1 MTILLYLL
9 LIGGLLIFMSQA
21 SYAYV
26 IAKVD
31 ISTSERRVHCLH
43 HAVHSSCGLLTLFA
57 ALTLLI
63 GSPQSLVAT
72 ACAIALGLLMIDTV
86 TFLICNKTQLFAI
99 RRDAIKHK
107 WQGEKVFGPEHDREV
122 SVYRTLK
129 EITEKN
135 LLRDAVHAA
144 LFALLFHMSSIISWD
159 GSAIWLW

>member
-31 ISTSERRVHCLH
+31 ISTSERRIHCLH
-43 HAVHSSCGLLTLFA
+43 HAIHSSCGLLTLFA
-57 ALTLLI
+57 ALALLI
-63 GSPQSLVAT
+63 SLPKTLVAT
-72 ACAIALGLLMIDTV
+72 ICAIAVGLLMIDAIA
-86 TFLICNKTQLFAI
+86 FLICNKTQQFSI

-129 EITEKN
+129 EITQKN
-135 LLRDAVHAA
+135 LLRDAVHAV
-144 LFALLFHMSSIISWD
+144 LFVILFLISL
-159 GSAIWLW
+159 G

>member
-1 MTILLYLL
+1 MTIFLYLL

-21 SYAYV
+21 SYAYI

-31 ISTSERRVHCLH
+31 ISTSERRIHCLH

-57 ALTLLI
+57 ALAVLI
-63 GSPQSLVAT
+63 SLPKSLVAT
-72 ACAIALGLLMIDTV
+72 VYAIAVGLLMIDTIA
-86 TFLICNKTQLFAI
+86 FLICNKTQQFAI

-107 WQGEKVFGPEHDREV
+107 WQGEKVFGPEHDKEV

-135 LLRDAVHAA
+135 LLRDLAHIV
-144 LFALLFHMSSIISWD
+144 LFVILFLISL
-159 GSAIWLW
+159 A

>member
-63 GSPQSLVAT
+63 GLPKSLVAT
-72 ACAIALGLLMIDTV
+72 VCAIAVGLLMIDTIA
-86 TFLICNKTQLFAI
+86 FLICNKTEQFAI

-107 WQGEKVFGPEHDREV
+107 WQAEKVFGPEHDKEV

-135 LLRDAVHAA
+135 LLRDLAHIV
-144 LFALLFHMSSIISWD
+144 LFVILFLISL
-159 GSAIWLW
+159 A

>member
-1 MTILLYLL
+1 MTIFLYLL
-9 LIGGLLIFMSQA
+9 LIGGLLIFISQA

-31 ISTSERRVHCLH
+31 ISTSERRIHCLH

-72 ACAIALGLLMIDTV
+72 VCAIAVGLLVIDAIS
-86 TFLICNKTQLFAI
+86 FLICNKTQLFAI

-122 SVYRTLK
+122 SEYRVLK

-135 LLRDAVHAA
+135 LLRDGLH
-144 LFALLFHMSSIISWD
+144 LLLFITLFLVS
-159 GSAIWLW
+159 LP

>member
-43 HAVHSSCGLLTLFA
+43 HAVHSSCDLLTLFA
-57 ALTLLI
+57 ALALLI

-72 ACAIALGLLMIDTV
+72 VCAIAVGLLVIDAIS
-86 TFLICNKTQLFAI
+86 FLICNKTQLFAI

-122 SVYRTLK
+122 SEYRVLK

-135 LLRDAVHAA
+135 LLRDGIH
-144 LFALLFHMSSIISWD
+144 LLLFITLFLVS
-159 GSAIWLW
+159 LL

>member
-1 MTILLYLL
+1 MTIFLYLL

-31 ISTSERRVHCLH
+31 LSTSERRIHCLH
-43 HAVHSSCGLLTLFA
+43 HAVQSSCGLLTLFA
-57 ALTLLI
+57 ALALLI
-63 GSPQSLVAT
+63 CLPKSLVAT
-72 ACAIALGLLMIDTV
+72 ICAIAVGLLMIDAIS
-86 TFLICNKTQLFAI
+86 FLICNKTQQFAI

-135 LLRDAVHAA
+135 LLRDLAHIV
-144 LFALLFHMSSIISWD
+144 LFVILFLISL
-159 GSAIWLW
+159 A

>member
-1 MTILLYLL
+1 MTIFLYLL

-31 ISTSERRVHCLH
+31 ISTSERRIHCLH
-43 HAVHSSCGLLTLFA
+43 HALHSSCGLLTIFA
-57 ALTLLI
+57 ALALLI
-63 GSPQSLVAT
+63 GLPKSLVT
-72 ACAIALGLLMIDTV
+72 TVCAIAVGLLMIDTIA
-86 TFLICNKTQLFAI
+86 FLICNKTQQFAI

-107 WQGEKVFGPEHDREV
+107 WQGEKVFGPEHDKEV

-135 LLRDAVHAA
+135 LLRDLAHIV
-144 LFALLFHMSSIISWD
+144 LFVILFQISL
-159 GSAIWLW
+159 A

>member
-1 MTILLYLL
+1 MTIFLYLL
-9 LIGGLLIFMSQA
+9 LIGGLLIFMSQP

-57 ALTLLI
+57 ALAVLI
-63 GSPQSLVAT
+63 SLPKSLVAT
-72 ACAIALGLLMIDTV
+72 VCAIAVGLLMIDTIA
-86 TFLICNKTQLFAI
+86 FLICNKTQLFAI

-107 WQGEKVFGPEHDREV
+107 WQGEKVFGPEHDKEV

-135 LLRDAVHAA
+135 LLRDLAHIV
-144 LFALLFHMSSIISWD
+144 LFVILFQISL
-159 GSAIWLW
+159 A

>member
-9 LIGGLLIFMSQA
+9 LIGGLLIFMSHA
-21 SYAYV
+21 FYAYV

-31 ISTSERRVHCLH
+31 ISTSERRIHCLH

-57 ALTLLI
+57 ALALLI

-72 ACAIALGLLMIDTV
+72 VCAIAVGLLVIDAIS
-86 TFLICNKTQLFAI
+86 FLICNKTQLFAI

-122 SVYRTLK
+122 SEYRVLK

-135 LLRDAVHAA
+135 LLRDGIH
-144 LFALLFHMSSIISWD
+144 LLLFITLFLVSLS
-159 GSAIWLW
+159 

>member
-1 MTILLYLL
+1 MTIFLYLL
-9 LIGGLLIFMSQA
+9 LIGGLLIFISQA

-31 ISTSERRVHCLH
+31 ISTSERRIHCLH

-57 ALTLLI
+57 ALAVLI
-63 GSPQSLVAT
+63 SLPKSLVAT
-72 ACAIALGLLMIDTV
+72 VCAIAVGLLMIDTIA
-86 TFLICNKTQLFAI
+86 FLICNKTQQFAI

-107 WQGEKVFGPEHDREV
+107 WQGEKVFGPEHDKEV

-135 LLRDAVHAA
+135 LLRDLAHIV
-144 LFALLFHMSSIISWD
+144 LFVILFLISL
-159 GSAIWLW
+159 A

>member
-9 LIGGLLIFMSQA
+9 LIGGLLIFLSQA

-31 ISTSERRVHCLH
+31 ISTSERRIHCLH
-43 HAVHSSCGLLTLFA
+43 HAVHSSCGLLTLFT
-57 ALTLLI
+57 ALALLI
-63 GSPQSLVAT
+63 GLPKSLVAT
-72 ACAIALGLLMIDTV
+72 VCAIAVGLLMIDAIA
-86 TFLICNKTQLFAI
+86 FLICNKTQQFAI

-107 WQGEKVFGPEHDREV
+107 WQGEKVFGPEHDKEV

-135 LLRDAVHAA
+135 LLRDLAHIV
-144 LFALLFHMSSIISWD
+144 LFVILFLISL
-159 GSAIWLW
+159 A

>member
-1 MTILLYLL
+1 MTAVFYLL
-9 LIGGLLIFMSQA
+9 LIGGLLIFLSQA

-31 ISTSERRVHCLH
+31 ISTSERRIHCFH
-43 HAVHSSCGLLTLFA
+43 HAVHSSCGLLTLFT
-57 ALTLLI
+57 ALALLI
-63 GSPQSLVAT
+63 GLPKSLVAT
-72 ACAIALGLLMIDTV
+72 VCAIAVGLLMIDAIA
-86 TFLICNKTQLFAI
+86 FLICNKTQQFAI

-107 WQGEKVFGPEHDREV
+107 WQGEKVFGPEHDKEV

-144 LFALLFHMSSIISWD
+144 LFALLFLISL
-159 GSAIWLW
+159 G

>member
-1 MTILLYLL
+1 MTIFLYLL

-21 SYAYV
+21 SYAYI

-31 ISTSERRVHCLH
+31 ISTSERRIHCLH

-57 ALTLLI
+57 AFALLN
-63 GSPQSLVAT
+63 GLPKSLVAT
-72 ACAIALGLLMIDTV
+72 VCAIAVGLLMIDTIA
-86 TFLICNKTQLFAI
+86 FLICNKTQQFAI

-107 WQGEKVFGPEHDREV
+107 WQGEKVFGPEHDKEV

-135 LLRDAVHAA
+135 LLRDLAHIV
-144 LFALLFHMSSIISWD
+144 LFVILFLISL
-159 GSAIWLW
+159 A

>member
-1 MTILLYLL
+1 MTILFYLL
-9 LIGGLLIFMSQA
+9 LIG
-21 SYAYV
+21 
-26 IAKVD
+26 
-31 ISTSERRVHCLH
+31 
-43 HAVHSSCGLLTLFA
+43 GLLTLFA

-72 ACAIALGLLMIDTV
+72 ACAIALGLLMIDAV

-99 RRDAIKHK
+99 RRDTIKHK

-144 LFALLFHMSSIISWD
+144 LFALLFLMSF
-159 GSAIWLW
+159 A

>member
-1 MTILLYLL
+1 MTIFLYLL

-31 ISTSERRVHCLH
+31 ISTSERRIHCLH

-57 ALTLLI
+57 ALAVLI
-63 GSPQSLVAT
+63 SLPKSLVAT
-72 ACAIALGLLMIDTV
+72 VCAIAVGLLMIDTIA
-86 TFLICNKTQLFAI
+86 FLICNKTQQFAI

-107 WQGEKVFGPEHDREV
+107 WQGEKVFGPEHDKEV

-135 LLRDAVHAA
+135 LLRDLAHIV
-144 LFALLFHMSSIISWD
+144 LFVILFLIS
-159 GSAIWLW
+159 LV

>member
-21 SYAYV
+21 SYAYI

-31 ISTSERRVHCLH
+31 LSTAERRVHSAH
-43 HAVHSSCGLLTLFA
+43 HAVHSVCGLLAILA
-57 ALTLLI
+57 ALALLI
-63 GSPQSLVAT
+63 GSAQSTIITICAT
-72 ACAIALGLLMIDTV
+72 ACGLLLVDALA
-86 TFLICNKTQLFAI
+86 FLICNKTEQFAI

-135 LLRDAVHAA
+135 LLRDAVHTV
-144 LFALLFHMSSIISWD
+144 LFVILFLISF
-159 GSAIWLW
+159 A

>member
-1 MTILLYLL
+1 MTIFLYLL

-21 SYAYV
+21 SYAYI

-31 ISTSERRVHCLH
+31 ISTSERRIHCLH

-57 ALTLLI
+57 ALAVLI
-63 GSPQSLVAT
+63 SLPKSLVAT
-72 ACAIALGLLMIDTV
+72 VCAIAVGLLMIDTIA
-86 TFLICNKTQLFAI
+86 FLICNKTQQFAI

-107 WQGEKVFGPEHDREV
+107 WQGEKVFGPEHDKEV

-135 LLRDAVHAA
+135 LLRDLAHIV
-144 LFALLFHMSSIISWD
+144 LFVILFLISL
-159 GSAIWLW
+159 A

>member
-1 MTILLYLL
+1 MTIFLYLL

-21 SYAYV
+21 SYAYI

-31 ISTSERRVHCLH
+31 ISTSERRIHCLH

-57 ALTLLI
+57 ALAVLI
-63 GSPQSLVAT
+63 GLPKSLVAT
-72 ACAIALGLLMIDTV
+72 VYAIAVGLLMIDTIA
-86 TFLICNKTQLFAI
+86 FLICNKTQQFAI

-107 WQGEKVFGPEHDREV
+107 WQGEKVFGPEHDKEV

-135 LLRDAVHAA
+135 LLRDLAHIV
-144 LFALLFHMSSIISWD
+144 LFVILFLISL
-159 GSAIWLW
+159 A

>member
-1 MTILLYLL
+1 MTKLLYLL

-72 ACAIALGLLMIDTV
+72 ACAIALGLLMIDAV

-99 RRDAIKHK
+99 
-107 WQGEKVFGPEHDREV
+107 
-122 SVYRTLK
+122 
-129 EITEKN
+129 
-135 LLRDAVHAA
+135 
-144 LFALLFHMSSIISWD
+144 
-159 GSAIWLW
+159 

>member
-9 LIGGLLIFMSQA
+9 LIGGLLIFISQA

-31 ISTSERRVHCLH
+31 ISTSERRIHCLH

-57 ALTLLI
+57 ALASLI

-72 ACAIALGLLMIDTV
+72 VCAIAVGLLVIDAIS
-86 TFLICNKTQLFAI
+86 FLICNKTQLFAI

-122 SVYRTLK
+122 SEYRVLK

-135 LLRDAVHAA
+135 LLRDGLH
-144 LFALLFHMSSIISWD
+144 LLLFITLFLVSLS
-159 GSAIWLW
+159 

>member
-1 MTILLYLL
+1 MTIFLYLL

-31 ISTSERRVHCLH
+31 ISTSERRIHCLH

-57 ALTLLI
+57 ALAVLI
-63 GSPQSLVAT
+63 SLPKSLVAT
-72 ACAIALGLLMIDTV
+72 VCAIAVGLLMIDTIA
-86 TFLICNKTQLFAI
+86 FLICNKTQQFAI

-107 WQGEKVFGPEHDREV
+107 WQGEKVFGPEHDKEV

-135 LLRDAVHAA
+135 LLRDLAHIV
-144 LFALLFHMSSIISWD
+144 LFVILFLISL
-159 GSAIWLW
+159 A